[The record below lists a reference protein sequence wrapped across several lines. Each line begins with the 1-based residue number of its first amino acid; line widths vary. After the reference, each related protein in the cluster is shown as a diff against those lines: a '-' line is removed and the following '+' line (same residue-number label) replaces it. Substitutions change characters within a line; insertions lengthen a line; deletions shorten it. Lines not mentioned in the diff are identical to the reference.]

1 MDFGL
6 HLKGHL
12 GDIMGRYT
20 TRVIEKDEYKLL
32 LDTLK
37 SGYSHK
43 GVTHKPNEKM
53 AAILVIERNLGIR
66 LSDVI
71 KLKREDIVKQGREY
85 RLNITEKKT
94 GKDRTFMVPKDVRDF
109 IEDYAESIGV
119 TSGKL
124 FRISEAAVWKAIRE
138 VTEYLNM
145 DHVST
150 HSVRKSAG
158 VAMYEETNCNIEMVR
173 EFYQHSSI
181 ATTQAYL
188 KTTSGAMQK
197 ALRSI
202 VDLG

>member
-1 MDFGL
+1 
-6 HLKGHL
+6 
-12 GDIMGRYT
+12 MGRYT

-124 FRISEAAVWKAIRE
+124 FRIR
-138 VTEYLNM
+138 
-145 DHVST
+145 
-150 HSVRKSAG
+150 
-158 VAMYEETNCNIEMVR
+158 
-173 EFYQHSSI
+173 Q
-181 ATTQAYL
+181 
-188 KTTSGAMQK
+188 
-197 ALRSI
+197 
-202 VDLG
+202 